1 MPGFLRAAGF
11 EVARIVPLTFT
22 DTTLRS
28 VGIARML
35 MMILMETFTVSNGHV
50 RRDEARAWV
59 EEQERLA
66 SEGRFFMTLTHFVLS
81 ARKL

>member
-1 MPGFLRAAGF
+1 LPGFLRAAGF

-28 VGIARML
+28 VGIARM

-66 SEGRFFMTLTHFVLS
+66 SEGRFFMTLMHFVLS